1 MPNKCQKH
9 NCELKPLLTTFF
21 CPECE
26 DEARVQKEIDSMLA
40 DSLFELEEL
49 EKTSPM
55 PADWPY
61 NKGKI

>member
-1 MPNKCQKH
+1 
-9 NCELKPLLTTFF
+9 
-21 CPECE
+21 
-26 DEARVQKEIDSMLA
+26 MLA